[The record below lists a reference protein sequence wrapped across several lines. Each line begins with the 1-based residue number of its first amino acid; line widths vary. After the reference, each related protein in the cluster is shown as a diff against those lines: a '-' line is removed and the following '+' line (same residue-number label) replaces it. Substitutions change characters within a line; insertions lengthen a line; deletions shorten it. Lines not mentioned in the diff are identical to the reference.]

1 MSNAVIVA
9 PATPA
14 INTPTA
20 DPVLTAVTAEMPPLD
35 RPTTYDEVHSLAL
48 ELCEHE
54 GYSLGEALSIAADDL
69 DYYLA
74 YIAPRWD
81 RHAFHAGNDAALP
94 F

>member
-1 MSNAVIVA
+1 MSNAPSV
-9 PATPA
+9 PSATFP
-14 INTPTA
+14 INTPALIAATE
-20 DPVLTAVTAEMPPLD
+20 DLPPLD

-54 GYSLGEALSIAADDL
+54 GYTLGEALSIAADDL

>member
-1 MSNAVIVA
+1 MSNAAIVA
-9 PATPA
+9 PATPT
-14 INTPTA
+14 INTPDATSTLAAATA
-20 DPVLTAVTAEMPPLD
+20 DLSPLD
-35 RPTTYDEVHSLAL
+35 RPATYDEVHSLAL

-74 YIAPRWD
+74 YVAPRWD

>member
-1 MSNAVIVA
+1 MSNAAIVA
-9 PATPA
+9 PAPPT

-20 DPVLTAVTAEMPPLD
+20 AAQADLPPLD
-35 RPTTYDEVHSLAL
+35 HPATYEEVHSLAL

-54 GYSLGEALSIAADDL
+54 GYTLGEALSIAADDL

>member
-1 MSNAVIVA
+1 MSNAAIVA
-9 PATPA
+9 PAAPT
-14 INTPTA
+14 INTPTDPATA
-20 DPVLTAVTAEMPPLD
+20 DLPPFD
-35 RPTTYDEVHSLAL
+35 RPTTYDEVQSLAL

-54 GYSLGEALSIAADDL
+54 GYSLGEALSIAAEDL

>member
-1 MSNAVIVA
+1 MSNAAIVA
-9 PATPA
+9 PAAPT
-14 INTPTA
+14 INTPTDPATA
-20 DPVLTAVTAEMPPLD
+20 DLPPLD
-35 RPTTYDEVHSLAL
+35 RPATYAEVHSLAL

-54 GYSLGEALSIAADDL
+54 GYTLGEALSIAADDL

>member
-1 MSNAVIVA
+1 MSNAAIVA
-9 PATPA
+9 PAPA
-14 INTPTA
+14 TINPLTDDPALAPATA
-20 DPVLTAVTAEMPPLD
+20 DLPPLD
-35 RPTTYDEVHSLAL
+35 RPATYDEVHSLAL

-54 GYSLGEALSIAADDL
+54 GYALGEALRIAAEEL

-81 RHAFHAGNDAALP
+81 RHAFYAGNDAALP

>member
-1 MSNAVIVA
+1 MSNAAIVA
-9 PATPA
+9 PAAPT

-20 DPVLTAVTAEMPPLD
+20 TADLPPFD
-35 RPTTYDEVHSLAL
+35 RPATYDEVHSLAL

-69 DYYLA
+69 DYYLQ

>member
-1 MSNAVIVA
+1 MSNAAIVA

-35 RPTTYDEVHSLAL
+35 HPTTYDEVHSLAL

-54 GYSLGEALSIAADDL
+54 GYSLGEALSIAAEDL
-69 DYYLA
+69 NYYLA
-74 YIAPRWD
+74 YVAPRWD
-81 RHAFHAGNDAALP
+81 RHAFHAGNDQALP

>member
-1 MSNAVIVA
+1 MSNAPSLPLAA
-9 PATPA
+9 PT

-20 DPVLTAVTAEMPPLD
+20 DLPPLD

-54 GYSLGEALSIAADDL
+54 GYTLGEALSIAAAAL

>member
-1 MSNAVIVA
+1 MSNAAIVA
-9 PATPA
+9 PAPPA
-14 INTPTA
+14 INTPTDLA
-20 DPVLTAVTAEMPPLD
+20 LAATAEMPPLD

-54 GYSLGEALSIAADDL
+54 GYTLGEALSIAADDL

-74 YIAPRWD
+74 YLAPRWD